1 MSAPLHTSDATPNG
15 APSNQQTYFHTQ
27 RAHLVNEIAAAL
39 DSTLTHLN
47 RLNRSL
53 ESVIGIGNEFSNV
66 EALWSQFEG
75 VMGNGGAGGKDGEK
89 AQGGEKGVEA
99 GAEDIE
105 GEKESALETPPVART
120 GFGGRWERAR

>member
-1 MSAPLHTSDATPNG
+1 M
-15 APSNQQTYFHTQ
+15 Q
-27 RAHLVNEIAAAL
+27 AL

-75 VMGNGGAGGKDGEK
+75 VMGKNPNDLAGSAGEGTK
-89 AQGGEKGVEA
+89 E
-99 GAEDIE
+99 GAETGTGAE
-105 GEKESALETPPVART
+105 EESRDTTLDTPPVART
-120 GFGGRWERAR
+120 R

>member
-1 MSAPLHTSDATPNG
+1 L
-15 APSNQQTYFHTQ
+15 QQ
-27 RAHLVNEIAAAL
+27 AL

-75 VMGNGGAGGKDGEK
+75 VMGKDNAAEGAKVGESGQD
-89 AQGGEKGVEA
+89 AGA
-99 GAEDIE
+99 GAEKE
-105 GEKESALETPPVART
+105 RESALDTPPVARM
-120 GFGGRWERAR
+120 GMGGRGR